1 MGSIPGERKRP
12 LCSNVGT
19 LLVQVIKS
27 GESSMKMKS
36 RFAFGLALLR
46 SLLVAIPTEV
56 AAAPPSAVR
65 RAGEVSRVIP
75 AVNIA
80 RSGKTITASAKT
92 SVDWLDLVSTQV
104 NARARIALDD
114 GSVLSVGSESSMK
127 VVKHDAGAQ
136 QTELELTYGKLRTQ
150 AQKIAKPDGKFEVR
164 TPAGVAGVV
173 GTDFF
178 VEYANG
184 TMNVITFE
192 GLAKVCNLAG
202 VCVLVKAGQMTSV
215 RSGDNSAPLPPQQA
229 TLDLLVASGKDTDPG
244 VPTGA
249 AGAGAHLGVWGTVG
263 IVAGA
268 VGVGLGVGLTRSH
281 TPAAI
286 PIKGCP
292 PNSPACG

>member
-1 MGSIPGERKRP
+1 MKTKSPYA
-12 LCSNVGT
+12 LVLAF
-19 LLVQVIKS
+19 LL
-27 GESSMKMKS
+27 
-36 RFAFGLALLR
+36 
-46 SLLVAIPTEV
+46 SLLIAIPAEIWAV
-56 AAAPPSAVR
+56 PQAAGQ

-75 AVNIA
+75 AVSIA

-92 SVDWLDLVSTQV
+92 AVDWQDLVNTQA

-114 GSVLSVGSESSMK
+114 GSVLNVGSESSMK

-178 VEYANG
+178 VAYDNTTN
-184 TMNVITFE
+184 TMNVFTFE
-192 GLAKVCNLAG
+192 GLVKVCNLGG

-215 RSGDNSAPLPPQQA
+215 RNGDNSGPLPPQQA
-229 TLDLLVASGKDTDPG
+229 TLDLLVATSKDTDPG
-244 VPTGA
+244 ATSSVP
-249 AGAGAHLGVWGTVG
+249 GAGPHLGVWGTIG

-268 VGVGLGVGLTRSH
+268 VGVGLGVGLTRGG
-281 TPAAI
+281 TPVQ
-286 PIKGCP
+286 KDCS
-292 PNSPACG
+292 PNNPKACG